1 MKIIAWRKKEK
12 KLHNGVAA
20 HERRWRGWDAWL
32 LVEEIGVGEVV
43 VAKAATEGEKSSND
57 KKKN

>member
-1 MKIIAWRKKEK
+1 
-12 KLHNGVAA
+12 
-20 HERRWRGWDAWL
+20 